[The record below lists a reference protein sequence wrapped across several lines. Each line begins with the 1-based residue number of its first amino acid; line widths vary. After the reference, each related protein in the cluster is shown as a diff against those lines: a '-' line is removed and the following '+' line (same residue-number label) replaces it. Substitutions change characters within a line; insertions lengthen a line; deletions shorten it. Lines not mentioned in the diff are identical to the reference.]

1 MVDVALQLYTL
12 RGLDASVPEL
22 LDLAGEVGYD
32 GVEFAYRVRDAPL
45 PEVRDALDRND
56 LAVASAHV
64 SIGALE
70 DAYAETTAFYDALGA
85 ETLVV
90 PWLDPKHFESRAT
103 VEAVAKRLDTL
114 AADLEADGFRAA
126 YHTHDHEFV
135 PLAGEGESV
144 GGTGETTA
152 PGETALDA
160 LLAATDDRVGLE
172 LDVGWAAVAGADPAA
187 LLDRY
192 GDRVSHVHAADA
204 DVERGASVAFG
215 DGDVDFDAVV
225 ASARDAGAE
234 WLVYEHDDPPAPR
247 TSIDRGEAG
256 IRGSIRAAG
265 ETG

>member
-22 LDLAGEVGYD
+22 LDIAGDVGFD

-56 LAVASAHV
+56 LAVAAAHV
-64 SIGALE
+64 SVAELE
-70 DAYAETTAFYDALGA
+70 DAYAETTAFYEALGA

-90 PWLDPKHFESRAT
+90 PWLDPEHFESRAT
-103 VEAVAKRLDTL
+103 VEAVAERLDAL
-114 AADLEADGFRAA
+114 AADLESDGFRAA
-126 YHTHDHEFV
+126 YHTHDHELV
-135 PLAGEGESV
+135 PIDGERSAD
-144 GGTGETTA
+144 GTGKTA
-152 PGETALDA
+152 ETALDA
-160 LLAATDDRVGLE
+160 LLAATDERLGLE

-192 GDRVSHVHAADA
+192 ADRVTHVHAADA
-204 DVERGASVAFG
+204 DVARGASAAFG

-225 ASARDAGAE
+225 ASALAAGAE
-234 WLVYEHDDPPAPR
+234 WLVYEHDDPPSPR
-247 TSIDRGEAG
+247 ASIERGEAG
-256 IRGSIRAAG
+256 IREALRDAG